1 MSPRFRPAATLV
13 LLVLVCLPPAVAS
26 GPESGAQGR
35 AAPDLTVVDGSYA
48 VSPDPPRL
56 YETNA
61 LNVTVINQGDADAG
75 QFSVAFY
82 LNNTTKS
89 IGTATV
95 NSLPAKTT
103 ANVSVNWATASTET
117 FEYFQGVNYKIVVR
131 VDSTSRVTESDETNN
146 QFEQN
151 QALGPPKLPD
161 LELLDFTLSPASPV
175 KGDLVTI
182 NVSYTNKGEGVGKF
196 FRVYIYVDD
205 TQQIIHY
212 VDVATVNVS
221 EVRNV
226 SLRWDT
232 SAFSIGAHTLW
243 VYVNPEFLF
252 TSVDENDYTNN
263 NGSRAVVVAAPDFK
277 LELQSLELFPAELHL
292 GDTLNV
298 TWTIRNAGARP
309 AENFTVRIT
318 LDGDEFFQGEKTSLE
333 SGANCSGG
341 AENDTSLLS
350 VGDYTLRFLAGNI
363 DVERTVVLNP
373 MRLADLLFRNVS
385 WDPPSP
391 RVDQSVLISLEVANS
406 GGLASNEC
414 DLGLF
419 VDYSLTPVLQ
429 RDVPALVPGAYTSV
443 RFLWDTTGLAAGTH
457 NLRLQADSGTVVAE
471 INESNNNYRWEIVLV
486 GELDLALENL
496 TIQPRPARV
505 GDGVLFTLRV
515 QNIGS
520 LPTPATNL
528 TLRIDGLPVDSRA
541 IGALDRGRSVEVT
554 LTWATAGLSPG
565 NHTYELA
572 LDPLAGD
579 VDPEN
584 NLLSEMMVLL
594 EPPPAPDLRV
604 SRIDL
609 EPPAPRVGDKLTLRI
624 LVENAGNLD
633 CGPSSVMIYLD
644 SGTALLKFTDSPV
657 PVPTIPVGGSTRVNL
672 SRELKSF
679 KAATYILNCTID
691 YKNEIA
697 ELNETNNR
705 FSMDLELAEEE
716 VQPPVLSVGE
726 ATLEGELRQGATVTI
741 KAVVSNMGEGDARY
755 VTVSFIIDGAVAG
768 TVQLDLVAAGANQTA
783 SFAWTPSAGKH
794 AVSVKAE
801 TTGATMAASP
811 LKQVSV
817 AEKTAGPAGTDM
829 TVPII
834 AAVVVVAAVCSGL
847 GLFLMRRKKG
857 PSRQ

>member
-13 LLVLVCLPPAVAS
+13 ILALLCLPPAVAS
-26 GPESGAQGR
+26 GPENGARGR
-35 AAPDLTVVDGSYA
+35 AAPDLAVVDGSYA
-48 VSPDPPRL
+48 IAPDPPRL
-56 YETNA
+56 YETNTI
-61 LNVTVINQGDADAG
+61 NVTVINQGDADAG
-75 QFSVAFY
+75 QFRVAFY

-95 NSLPAKTT
+95 NSLSAQMTV
-103 ANVSVNWATASTET
+103 NVSVNWATASTET
-117 FEYFQGVNYKIVVR
+117 FEYFQGVNYKIVVK
-131 VDSTSRVTESDETNN
+131 VDSNSQVSESDEANN
-146 QFEQN
+146 QFEHDQ
-151 QALGPPKLPD
+151 LMGPPKLPD
-161 LELLDFTLSPASPV
+161 LALLDFTLSPASPV
-175 KGDLVTI
+175 KGDLVTV
-182 NVSYTNKGEGVGKF
+182 NVSFTNKGEGAAKF

-263 NGSRAVVVAAPDFK
+263 NGSRAVVVKAPDFQ
-277 LELQSLELFPAELHL
+277 LELTRLELAPADLHL
-292 GDTLNV
+292 GDTLTVN
-298 TWTIRNAGARP
+298 WTVRNAGARP

-318 LDGDEFFQGEKTSLE
+318 LDGEEFFPDEVASLE
-333 SGANCSGG
+333 SGANRSGS
-341 AENDTSLLS
+341 AENDTSLLA
-350 VGDYTLRFLAGNI
+350 VGNHTLRFLAGNI
-363 DVERTVVLNP
+363 DAERTVMLDP

-385 WDPPSP
+385 WDPQSP
-391 RVDQSVLISLEVANS
+391 RVDQSVLMSMEVVNA

-419 VDYSLTPVLQ
+419 VDYSLTPVLE
-429 RDVPALVPGAYTSV
+429 RDVPALAPDAYTSV

-471 INESNNNYRWEIVLV
+471 INETNNHFRWDIELV
-486 GELDLALENL
+486 GEMDLALENL

-505 GDGVLFTLRV
+505 GDGVQFTVRV
-515 QNIGS
+515 RNIGS

-528 TLRIDGLPVDSRA
+528 TLKINGLPVDSRA
-541 IGALDRGRSVEVT
+541 IGALDRGRFAEVT

-584 NLLSEMMVLL
+584 NLLAEMMVLL

-609 EPPAPRVGDKLTLRI
+609 EPQSPRVGDRLTMRI

-657 PVPTIPVGGSTRVNL
+657 PVPAIPVGGSTQVNL
-672 SRELKSF
+672 SRVLKSF
-679 KAATYILNCTID
+679 KAAAYTLNCTVD

-705 FSMDLELAEEE
+705 FTMGLELAEEE
-716 VQPPVLSVGE
+716 VHPPVLSVGE
-726 ATLEGELRQGATVTI
+726 ATFEGALRQGATVTI
-741 KAVVSNMGEGDARY
+741 KAVVSNSGEGDARS
-755 VTVSFIIDGAVAG
+755 VTVSFIIDGSVAG
-768 TVQLDLVAAGANQTA
+768 TVQLDLVAAGTNETA
-783 SFAWTPSAGKH
+783 AFSWKPSAGAH

-801 TTGATMAASP
+801 TTGANPAASP

-817 AEKTAGPAGTDM
+817 AKPQSGPAGPDL

-834 AAVVVVAAVCSGL
+834 AVVVVVAVVAGL

-857 PSRQ
+857 PAPPR